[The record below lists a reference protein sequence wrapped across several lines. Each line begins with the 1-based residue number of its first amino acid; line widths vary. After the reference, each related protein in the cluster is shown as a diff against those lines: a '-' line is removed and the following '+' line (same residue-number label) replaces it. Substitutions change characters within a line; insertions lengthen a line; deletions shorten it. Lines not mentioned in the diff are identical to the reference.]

1 MKSSV
6 ATRLTAFVI
15 CLLALCPANIQS
27 QFVPGEGGVITFT
40 NFSPDAGKFGGL
52 LVGKSDRYY
61 DSFFGG
67 TRASI
72 DIGFPKAETL
82 GAESLTLQYQKPD
95 GIWENM
101 KNGEVALTT
110 TGDNFSLNLSTPHT
124 LRLIANGGLKNGFT
138 SNVVVAT
145 PSAISTRFSSWG
157 LDESMWISGIMV
169 PWVGRG
175 LQARFSVKKTPE
187 ETEVTGGL
195 SYQWYRV
202 NPLTYAMTQ
211 ISGAT
216 ELTYITT
223 NADVGYI
230 MLIKAAGDGQTV
242 GGYINY
248 TSSWP
253 IVHPNKAYASDISL
267 NGFRLNLF
275 KHIDAIPVSELELRD
290 KNYEIV
296 PVSSVTK
303 VGNGAMY
310 DIAVSLSKEK
320 SPYTLSN
327 HSPFWK
333 IAQVIEHPGHE
344 MMMEFIS
351 IDVSTVGLI
360 VPESNTRI
368 FPVPAKEVLNFSAD
382 ETIIKAE
389 ILNLQGKM
397 ITFAY
402 QFSNAGMIDISQ
414 LEQGSYLIRL
424 TGNSYTIVKSF
435 TKI

>member
-6 ATRLTAFVI
+6 TIRLTAFVI
-15 CLLALCPANIQS
+15 CLLAFCPANIQS

-40 NFSPDAGKFGGL
+40 NFTAEPGKFGGL
-52 LVGKSDRYY
+52 VVGKSDREW

-67 TRASI
+67 ARNSA
-72 DIGFPKAETL
+72 DLGFPDAATL
-82 GAESLTLQYQKPD
+82 GVQSLTLQFKNQS
-95 GIWENM
+95 GIWENY
-101 KNGEVALTT
+101 KVNDAALTT
-110 TGDNFSLNLSTPHT
+110 TGNNFWIRPDMAMTM
-124 LRLIANGGLKNGFT
+124 RLIASGGTKDGFVSNEVEVIPSGKN
-138 SNVVVAT
+138 
-145 PSAISTRFSSWG
+145 TRFASWG
-157 LDESMWISGIMV
+157 MDESMWISGVMA

-175 LQARFSVKKTPE
+175 LQARFTVRNIPE

-202 NPLTYAMTQ
+202 NPLTYAMTP

-223 NADVGYI
+223 SADVGYI
-230 MLIKAAGDGQTV
+230 MLIKATGDGQTV
-242 GGYINY
+242 GGYVNY

-253 IVHPNKAYASDISL
+253 IVHPNKAYASDITLS
-267 NGFRLNLF
+267 GFRLNLF
-275 KHIDAIPVSELELRD
+275 KYIDAIPVSELVLRD
-290 KNYEIV
+290 KDYEIV

-333 IAQVIEHPGHE
+333 VAQVIEHPGHE

-351 IDVSTVGLI
+351 IDVSTVGLD
-360 VPESNTRI
+360 VPEINTRI
-368 FPVPAKEVLNFSAD
+368 YPVPAKDVLNFTGE
-382 ETIIKAE
+382 ETILKAE
-389 ILNLQGKM
+389 VFSLQGKI
-397 ITFAY
+397 ITFAS
-402 QFSNAGMIDISQ
+402 QLSNSGSIDISK

-424 TGNSYTIVKSF
+424 TGNSNTIVRSF
-435 TKI
+435 TKQ